1 MKTSLLAMVFFTLVT
16 SCSKDDVPTTEEA
29 NYAIDLNLA
38 QETDWVFA
46 DQVLDLVNQHRTSI
60 GLETLKRDR
69 QYASAYSVEHTKY
82 MINKEKISHDNF
94 GVRSKA
100 LKNRGAET
108 VGENVAYGYT
118 NAEELVNAWL
128 NSPSHRN
135 IIEGPYNYSGFGIL
149 KNNKGQY
156 YFTQL
161 FYRK

>member
-16 SCSKDDVPTTEEA
+16 SCSKDDVTATEEA

-60 GLETLKRDR
+60 GLETLKKDR

-82 MINKEKISHDNF
+82 MIKKEKISHDNF
-94 GVRSKA
+94 NVRSKA
-100 LKNRGAET
+100 LKDRGAET

-135 IIEGPYNYSGFGIL
+135 IIEGPFNYSGFGIL

>member
-100 LKNRGAET
+100 LKDRGAET

-128 NSPSHRN
+128 NSTSHRN

>member
-1 MKTSLLAMVFFTLVT
+1 MVLFAIVT

-100 LKNRGAET
+100 LKDRGAET

-128 NSPSHRN
+128 NSTSHRN

>member
-1 MKTSLLAMVFFTLVT
+1 MVFFTLVT

-100 LKNRGAET
+100 LKDRGAET

-128 NSPSHRN
+128 NSTSHRN